1 MSNALAIIH
10 KETILA
16 QLSAGDTLSVIASRL
31 GISQPALSKQL
42 AHDPE
47 FLEAKHMAI
56 ESRLIDAEEAVAN
69 VQMPVIGEN
78 EGLFRMEAKLSEL
91 TLARA
96 KIELT
101 QANWRA
107 EVMCKEVY
115 GKQPTVSLNIGSS
128 YLDTLKLIS
137 EEPDSKVEPK

>member
-47 FLEAKHMAI
+47 FLEAKHLAI
-56 ESRLIDAEEAVAN
+56 ESRLVKWEDEIEGIDASTPMVMVARCK
-69 VQMPVIGEN
+69 
-78 EGLFRMEAKLSEL
+78 EGMSQ
-91 TLARA
+91 AR
-96 KIELT
+96 
-101 QANWRA
+101 WRA

-128 YLDTLKLIS
+128 YMDTLKLIS
-137 EEPDSKVEPK
+137 EDPEPKVEPK